1 MGERKRK
8 EERGWRRREFMRER
22 EKGKRDRGREE
33 ENRSQGA
40 GPGIHTSWLPAMTLS
55 PYPQT
60 THAHTMHFTFTSFR

>member
-1 MGERKRK
+1 
-8 EERGWRRREFMRER
+8 MRER

-40 GPGIHTSWLPAMTLS
+40 GPGIHTSWLPAMTLA